1 MCLSFIRLART
12 TALLAICLVAS
23 ACALAQGLT
32 GRIANHQSD
41 EWHHWVAEKNWTQ
54 ATRMCT
60 ALTRAPA
67 EPSRLEAEKCLATVA
82 MDQSETTSFAN
93 GHATRTWPPAAV
105 DDALNHWNHAIQMAP
120 QDFSLHTSRMHT
132 LFVAGRYKEMT
143 GALEDSC
150 AKYHGADA
158 VGTWLQV
165 DNDIYNAHQVRAAL
179 SFAEVLDRNYPNQ
192 LPVQL
197 LLNKFRSEVKRG
209 RK

>member
-1 MCLSFIRLART
+1 MSLCSIRSART
-12 TALLAICLVAS
+12 SALLAAYLFAS

-32 GRIANHQSD
+32 GRIANHQAD

-67 EPSRLEAEKCLATVA
+67 QPSRLEAEKCLATVA
-82 MDQSETTSFAN
+82 LDQSETTSFAN
-93 GHATRTWPPAAV
+93 GHAKTVYPPAAV
-105 DDALNHWNHAIQMAP
+105 DDALKHWYNAIQMAP
-120 QDFSLHTSRMHT
+120 QDLSLHTSRMHT
-132 LFVAGRYKEMT
+132 LFVAGRYKDMA

-150 AKYHGADA
+150 AKYRNQDA

-165 DNDIYNAHQVRAAL
+165 DNDIYNAHQLRAAL
-179 SFAEVLDRNYPNQ
+179 SFAEVLDRSYPNQ

-197 LLNKFRSEVKRG
+197 LLTKFRNEVKRG
-209 RK
+209 HK